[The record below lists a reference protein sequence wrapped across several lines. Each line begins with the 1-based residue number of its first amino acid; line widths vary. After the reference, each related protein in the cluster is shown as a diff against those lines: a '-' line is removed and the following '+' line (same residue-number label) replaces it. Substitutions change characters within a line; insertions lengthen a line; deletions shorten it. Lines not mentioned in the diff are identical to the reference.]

1 MTSLIIQFTGLALGV
16 AIAGTF
22 LARSADRIAELT
34 GLGRLIIGSLL
45 LAAVTSLPE
54 LTVDIAAVRAG
65 LTDIAVGDLFGSSLM
80 NLFILAC
87 LDLAWRGNAPVF
99 KRNVH
104 ASRPRKH
111 TMTGYRLRRRS
122 VLVGA
127 VKSVGWPGIP
137 GEEHSEPNPI
147 QRVLSKISRIS

>member
-54 LTVDIAAVRAG
+54 LTVAIAAVRAG
-65 LTDIAVGDLFGSSLM
+65 LTDHFGTIRVS
-80 NLFILAC
+80 NGR
-87 LDLAWRGNAPVF
+87 RGSENEVTEPFDEFGLTHFLVE
-99 KRNVH
+99 
-104 ASRPRKH
+104 
-111 TMTGYRLRRRS
+111 RRA
-122 VLVGA
+122 LV
-127 VKSVGWPGIP
+127 I
-137 GEEHSEPNPI
+137 
-147 QRVLSKISRIS
+147 